1 MFVLVAYD
9 VNITSSGGARR
20 LRSVAK
26 TCLDYGKRVQNSVF
40 ECLLT
45 EAQYVLLKVRLL
57 EIIDTQGDSIRF
69 YLLGS
74 NWKRRVE
81 TIGKSYSLDFDDEL
95 VI

>member
-26 TCLDYGKRVQNSVF
+26 ACLDYGKRVQNSVF

-57 EIIDTQGDSIRF
+57 EIIDKQEDSVRF